1 MLLQLKETIYFDGS
15 PIVAGSIIETDDIP
29 GLGGE
34 SLIHRGWAVEHVP
47 LADAEDEP
55 SPVASPTIPDSIPE
69 LIPDSVADVA
79 PAPAPAEP
87 SPAVEPAPAPAP
99 VTEVVV
105 PEPKPTKR
113 KR

>member
-55 SPVASPTIPDSIPE
+55 SPVASPTIPE

>member
-47 LADAEDEP
+47 LAELNYAP
-55 SPVASPTIPDSIPE
+55 SPEVTPEVAAEVTPE
-69 LIPDSVADVA
+69 VTPE
-79 PAPAPAEP
+79 PAVEP